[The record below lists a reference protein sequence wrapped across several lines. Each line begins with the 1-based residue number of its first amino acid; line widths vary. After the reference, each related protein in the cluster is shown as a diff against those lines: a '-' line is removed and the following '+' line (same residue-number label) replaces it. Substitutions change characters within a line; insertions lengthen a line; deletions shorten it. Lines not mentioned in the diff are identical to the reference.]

1 MYCLFYT
8 CIALTDFIITCVKK
22 DEHGVIVQVG
32 IDNKIYDVDSIANE
46 IWNNKNSY
54 FTNAMGHRVKVF
66 AFRHPETNKPYL
78 STSTNNKLPNNLNFI
93 PKCK

>member
-1 MYCLFYT
+1 MTEFL
-8 CIALTDFIITCVKK
+8 ITCVKK
-22 DEHGVIVQVG
+22 NEKGVIVQVG
-32 IDNKIYDVDSIANE
+32 ISDTIYDIEIIANE

-54 FTNAMGHRVKVF
+54 FTTAMGHRVKVF

-78 STSTNNKLPNNLNFI
+78 STSTNIKFPNSLNYL

>member
-1 MYCLFYT
+1 ML
-8 CIALTDFIITCVKK
+8 LTEFLITCVKK
-22 DEHGVIVQVG
+22 DERGIIVQVG
-32 IDNKIYDVDSIANE
+32 IDNKIYDIEPIAND

-54 FTNAMGHRVKVF
+54 FTTAMGHRVKVF

-78 STSTNNKLPNNLNFI
+78 STSTNFRLPNSLNFL

>member
-1 MYCLFYT
+1 MTEFL
-8 CIALTDFIITCVKK
+8 ITCVKK
-22 DEHGVIVQVG
+22 NEQGVIVQVG
-32 IDNKIYDVDSIANE
+32 ISDTIYDIEIIANE

-54 FTNAMGHRVKVF
+54 FTTAMGHRVKVF

-78 STSTNNKLPNNLNFI
+78 STSTNIKFPNSLNYL

>member
-1 MYCLFYT
+1 MTEFL
-8 CIALTDFIITCVKK
+8 ITCVKK
-22 DEHGVIVQVG
+22 NEKGVIVQVG
-32 IDNKIYDVDSIANE
+32 ISDTIYDIEIIASE

-54 FTNAMGHRVKVF
+54 FTTAMGHRVKVF

-78 STSTNNKLPNNLNFI
+78 STSTNIKFPNSLNYL

>member
-1 MYCLFYT
+1 MTEFLV
-8 CIALTDFIITCVKK
+8 TCVKK
-22 DEHGVIVQVG
+22 DEKGAIAQVG
-32 IDNKIYDVDSIANE
+32 VDAALYDVETIADE

-78 STSTNNKLPNNLNFI
+78 STSTNIKLPNSLNFL

>member
-1 MYCLFYT
+1 MTEFL
-8 CIALTDFIITCVKK
+8 ITCVKK
-22 DEHGVIVQVG
+22 NEKGVIVQVG
-32 IDNKIYDVDSIANE
+32 ISDTMYDIEIIANE

-54 FTNAMGHRVKVF
+54 FTTAMGHRVKVF

-78 STSTNNKLPNNLNFI
+78 STSTNIKFPNSLNYL